1 MKKIFVLVVGLAIG
15 LAGMA
20 QNNTPADTPATPR
33 RQRLTPEQKAEFV
46 TNQMVKTYE
55 LTPEQAGQL
64 KQLNTRMLSRQRQPR
79 QGAGRPNAPRQLD
92 KQTPSAARGYMSGL
106 KEILTTEQFQTYC
119 TNKAIERQM
128 QGNNNFRGNN
138 KNFRGGNNF
147 RNSRAGHGRHF
158 QGVPGQQCNF
168 NHHGDACSM
177 NSQACTMAKC
187 AKNDCNKCEKN
198 NCNKCEKNDC
208 KKCEKKCCK
217 SCKKELKKMRKM
229 KQQKARKQKRN
240 KN

>member
-20 QNNTPADTPATPR
+20 QNNTPADNSVTPR
-33 RQRLTPEQKAEFV
+33 RQRLTPEQKAEFI

-79 QGAGRPNAPRQLD
+79 QGAGRTNAPRQFD
-92 KQTPSAARGYMSGL
+92 KQAPSAARGYMSGL
-106 KEILTTEQFQTYC
+106 KEILTTEQFQDYC

-128 QGNNNFRGNN
+128 QSNNNFRGNN
-138 KNFRGGNNF
+138 RNFRGGNNF

-158 QGVPGQQCNF
+158 HGAPGQQCNF
-168 NHHGDACSM
+168 NHHGDACCI
-177 NSQACTMAKC
+177 NGQACTMAKC
-187 AKNDCNKCEKN
+187 AKNDCN
-198 NCNKCEKNDC
+198 
-208 KKCEKKCCK
+208 KCEKKCCK